1 MGASLYKPSTV
12 SSLALFTTVAEE
24 DLSNLNL
31 SVLAVMSQVLFVE
44 LSDYSLSYC
53 EAGRN
58 TVTVFY
64 SCPGLEELTL
74 AKLYEVPGELIGE
87 LEISLVTLAR
97 IVTAVSIGTLEQ
109 PWVWSTL
116 LGYFR
121 LWLRLL
127 AGVHKSLFLPL
138 S

>member
-1 MGASLYKPSTV
+1 MKLAETHSLFFT
-12 SSLALFTTVAEE
+12 LALV
-24 DLSNLNL
+24 NL
-31 SVLAVMSQVLFVE
+31 
-44 LSDYSLSYC
+44 
-53 EAGRN
+53 G
-58 TVTVFY
+58 
-64 SCPGLEELTL
+64 GLEELIL
-74 AKLYEVPGELIGE
+74 AKLDKVPGELIGE
-87 LEISLVTLAR
+87 LEISLVILAR